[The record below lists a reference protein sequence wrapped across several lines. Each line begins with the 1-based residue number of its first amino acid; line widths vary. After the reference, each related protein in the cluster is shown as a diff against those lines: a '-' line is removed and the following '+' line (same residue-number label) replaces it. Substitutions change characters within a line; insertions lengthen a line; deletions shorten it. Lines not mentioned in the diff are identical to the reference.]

1 MPSSQILKLSRDKNA
16 VALRQIRQIREAV
29 GTIFGI
35 IQDGTAINAE
45 LATNCVKVAEFE
57 LAYLCKTLGIE
68 TDSAQERDQRYVQL
82 RQANERIRELEAQL
96 GNVQA
101 PEVTQMSLKQMAEQ
115 LRLWWRHEGFG
126 HVSDMAFGE
135 YVCKVNFS
143 CSMFGDFRLV
153 DSDTPVTDKERKA
166 CWYDSLR
173 ERGFVLIEDDRE
185 WALAD
190 CDASRQALCE
200 LFKSRL
206 PSSKVFKFDN
216 VQRHRV
222 DGFVIRGAEGYIHQ
236 IADILSLP
244 VPEKKA
250 A

>member
-1 MPSSQILKLSRDKNA
+1 MSSNQTLKLSRDKNA

-115 LRLWWRHEGFG
+115 LRRWWRHEGFG
-126 HVSDMAFGE
+126 HISDIAFGE

-143 CSMFGDFRLV
+143 CNMFGDFRLV
-153 DSDTPVTDKERKA
+153 DSDTPVTDKERKG

-190 CDASRQALCE
+190 CDASRHALCE

-222 DGFVIRGAEGYIHQ
+222 DGFVIRSAEVYIHQ
-236 IADILSLP
+236 ISDILTLP

-250 A
+250 V